1 MTDNPMPPGFYNMD
15 CMAAM
20 KQFPDGFFDL
30 AIVDPPYGDGGGSSQ
45 VLNVSANGST
55 ATAIRKIGGG
65 CIDHLHS
72 SQRKRERE
80 RETASGRHYTFGLR
94 KKDRNYKTRRD
105 MGGEIRKK
113 IISWDIAPGEDYF
126 KELFRVSRNQIIW
139 GANYFQLP
147 PSRNFVVWDKPNISE
162 SFSMASCEYAWVSI
176 NGNAKIWR
184 GVPNGQAGR
193 FHPTQKPI
201 ALYEWLL
208 SRFAKPGDKIL
219 DTHVGS
225 ASSLI
230 ACHRAGLMYWGF
242 EIDPE
247 YYRLAT
253 ERMNKETAQVS
264 FVDIAPETQTQ
275 LFIGDK

>member
-30 AIVDPPYGDGGGSSQ
+30 AIVDPPYGDGGGQ
-45 VLNVSANGST
+45 FAGAERFGERFDRYRHPENRGGVHRPPAQFSA
-55 ATAIRKIGGG
+55 
-65 CIDHLHS
+65 
-72 SQRKRERE
+72 QERE

>member
-1 MTDNPMPPGFYNMD
+1 M
-15 CMAAM
+15 
-20 KQFPDGFFDL
+20 
-30 AIVDPPYGDGGGSSQ
+30 GGGR
-45 VLNVSANGST
+45 AF
-55 ATAIRKIGGG
+55 GGNRNR
-65 CIDHLHS
+65 S
-72 SQRKRERE
+72 
-80 RETASGRHYTFGLR
+80 R
-94 KKDRNYKTRRD
+94 KKPAYSATFYPAFDDGKPPD
-105 MGGEIRKK
+105 AE
-113 IISWDIAPGEDYF
+113 YF
-126 KELFRVSRNQIIW
+126 RELARVSRQRIIW
-139 GANYFQLP
+139 GG
-147 PSRNFVVWDKPNISE
+147 NFFLDYLSATDCLIVWDKKRRG
-162 SFSMASCEYAWVSI
+162 MDQADCEIAWTNLKNQSRVLDFKW
-176 NGNAKIWR
+176 NGMLQENMRNKEERI
-184 GVPNGQAGR
+184 
-193 FHPTQKPI
+193 HLTQKPI